1 MPGVSRCG
9 INRSLWTRTLAMP
22 TPYRVRLFRQAQTSE
37 DRRSAYTRAS
47 RRDQLYIRRNDPWC
61 LKCFDQLALKRSAPD
76 SQYFAYCYECYRKSA
91 RKQAR
96 RAALSRR
103 SRIAQLSVHTRIC
116 IDCRQQ
122 FRSELGRNLCFMCTA
137 KVREE
142 IAARSLVLTPS
153 QVDHRMLVTAL
164 HHRYGNRYRSTLTPR
179 IPLHQVG
186 AIAAGGTL

>member
-1 MPGVSRCG
+1 
-9 INRSLWTRTLAMP
+9 MP

-37 DRRSAYTRAS
+37 DRSAAYNRAS

-61 LKCFDQLALKRSAPD
+61 LRCFDRPAMKEKAPD
-76 SQYFAYCYECYRKSA
+76 AHYFAYCYECYRAAA
-91 RKQAR
+91 RKAAK
-96 RAALSRR
+96 RAGLSRR
-103 SRIAQLSVHTRIC
+103 ARIAQLPLHTRIC

-122 FRSELGRNLCFMCTA
+122 FESRRGMNLCLACTA
-137 KVREE
+137 QVREE
-142 IAARSLVLTPS
+142 VARCSLALTPY

-164 HHRYGNRYRSTLTPR
+164 HHRYGSRYRSTLTPR

>member
-1 MPGVSRCG
+1 
-9 INRSLWTRTLAMP
+9 MP
-22 TPYRVRLFRQAQTSE
+22 TPYRVRLFRQAQTAE
-37 DRRSAYTRAS
+37 GRRSIYVHCR

-61 LKCFDQLALKRSAPD
+61 LKCFDGLALKGSAPD

-96 RAALSRR
+96 RAGLSRR
-103 SRIAQLSVHTRIC
+103 SRLAQLPAHTRIC

-122 FRSELGRNLCFMCTA
+122 FRSERGRNLCLMCTA

-142 IAARSLVLTPS
+142 IASRSLALTPP

-164 HHRYGNRYRSTLTPR
+164 HHRYGSRYRSTLTPR